1 MGKMSY
7 KWLPRAIFISR
18 LIQLHTLITNRFLDV
33 KKKNV
38 LVVLGLELRA
48 SHLLHQSFFVLG
60 ISEIGSQ
67 EQFPGWPQTSI
78 LLSFA
83 S

>member
-33 KKKNV
+33 KKKKCF
-38 LVVLGLELRA
+38 GGA
-48 SHLLHQSFFVLG
+48 G
-60 ISEIGSQ
+60 
-67 EQFPGWPQTSI
+67 
-78 LLSFA
+78 A
-83 S
+83 